1 MKIEQNKEYIQKAI
15 DNLDRIE
22 KKWLNADIEQ
32 NIRIDM
38 DDDIANSISWGKE
51 ALETVLELP
60 RVLKN
65 LKNMKSAWEDEGF
78 KDRRYAEAHIKS
90 LRAAIEQVEQLMG

>member
-1 MKIEQNKEYIQKAI
+1 MKVEQNKEYIQKAI
-15 DNLDRIE
+15 DNLERIE
-22 KKWLNADIEQ
+22 KKWQNAEIEQ

-60 RVLKN
+60 RVLQN
-65 LKNMKSAWEDEGF
+65 LKNMKSAWEDESL

-90 LRAAIEQVEQLMG
+90 LRTAIEQVEQLMR

>member
-1 MKIEQNKEYIQKAI
+1 MKIEHNKEYIQKAI
-15 DNLDRIE
+15 DNLERIE
-22 KKWLNADIEQ
+22 KRWQNAEIEQ

-60 RVLKN
+60 RVLQN
-65 LKNMKSAWEDEGF
+65 LKNMKSAWEDKNF
-78 KDRRYAEAHIKS
+78 KDRDYAEAHIKS
-90 LRAAIEQVEQLMG
+90 LRTAIEQIEQLMR

>member
-1 MKIEQNKEYIQKAI
+1 MKVEQNKEYIQKAI
-15 DNLDRIE
+15 DNLERIE
-22 KKWLNADIEQ
+22 KKWQNAEIEQ

-60 RVLKN
+60 RVLQN
-65 LKNMKSAWEDEGF
+65 LKNMKSAWEDESF

-90 LRAAIEQVEQLMG
+90 LRTAIEQVEQLMR